1 MLISIQRQPALETL
15 AVLSSAKSLAGLD
28 GFCRSI
34 WIDWGAGRITDDQ
47 AQALA
52 ETIEARRREIRGV
65 DRLAVRAP
73 QVTAQAVAAG
83 RPSHFPPK
91 RRPPR
96 SPDRKASIE
105 RRRML
110 AASGPMP
117 PTLACRFTTGQL
129 SVLRIVAD
137 AVRDHGACRITI
149 GEIAA
154 RAGVCQRLAQDALRL
169 AAADGLVMIE
179 ERRRDRRPNL
189 PNVVQIVSREW
200 LAWIERGRTKGG
212 GCKKVRSTDKGSFRT
227 SYGDRVSHGQLH
239 VNITN
244 KRSNRDR
251 RPRRPPAKQLSGDRH

>member
-1 MLISIQRQPALETL
+1 MSVAIQRHQPALETL
-15 AVLSSAKSLAGLD
+15 AALSSSKSLATLD
-28 GFCRSI
+28 AFCRSI
-34 WIDWGAGRITDDQ
+34 WMDWGAGRITDDQ

-65 DRLAVRAP
+65 DRLVVRAP
-73 QVTAQAVAAG
+73 QVTAQAVAAR

-137 AVRDHGACRITI
+137 VVRDHGACRTTV

-154 RAGVCQRLAQDALRL
+154 RAGVCVRLAQDALRL
-169 AAADGLVMIE
+169 AAVDGLVTIE
-179 ERRRDRRPNL
+179 ERRRDKRPNL
-189 PNVVQIVSREW
+189 PNVVRIISREW
-200 LAWIERGRTKGG
+200 LAWIERGQSKRG
-212 GCKKVRSTDKGSFRT
+212 GCKKMQATDKGSFRT
-227 SYGDRVSHGQLH
+227 IYSDRVPRGQLH
-239 VNITN
+239 PNTASIQTN
-244 KRSNRDR
+244 RAGRPR
-251 RPRRPPAKQLSGDRH
+251 MPPRRPNDGLF